1 MANRKRDAG
10 REARAKKGWWR
21 SHRWLVLP
29 RISQFMVLGMFLSGP
44 WLGFWVLHGNYS
56 SSLLFDTLPL
66 TDPLI
71 TLESLASGHLPATVA
86 LTGAVIIAVL
96 YALAGK
102 RLFCSWVCPL
112 NPVTDLANWMRRK
125 FDLNQSATIPRHIRY
140 VLLVVVL
147 IGSALTGTLL
157 WEWINPVS
165 LLGRSLVMGFSSGA
179 LLIIALFLFD
189 LLVVEHGWCGHI
201 CPMGALYGV
210 LGSKGVVTVTAKKRE
225 KCNRCMDCFHVCPEP
240 HVLRAPVLDEQSPAQ
255 VTHRDCMTCGRCVD
269 VCSEDVFTITI
280 RNIIRDASRR

>member
-1 MANRKRDAG
+1 M
-10 REARAKKGWWR
+10 
-21 SHRWLVLP
+21 
-29 RISQFMVLGMFLSGP
+29 
-44 WLGFWVLHGNYS
+44 
-56 SSLLFDTLPL
+56 
-66 TDPLI
+66 
-71 TLESLASGHLPATVA
+71 A
-86 LTGAVIIAVL
+86 LTGAVIITVL

-165 LLGRSLVMGFSSGA
+165 LLGRSLIMGFSSGA
-179 LLIIALFLFD
+179 LLVIALFLFD

-240 HVLRAPVLDEQSPAQ
+240 HYVRRCWMSKAWRRSPTA
-255 VTHRDCMTCGRCVD
+255 T
-269 VCSEDVFTITI
+269 
-280 RNIIRDASRR
+280 A

>member
-1 MANRKRDAG
+1 M
-10 REARAKKGWWR
+10 
-21 SHRWLVLP
+21 
-29 RISQFMVLGMFLSGP
+29 
-44 WLGFWVLHGNYS
+44 
-56 SSLLFDTLPL
+56 
-66 TDPLI
+66 
-71 TLESLASGHLPATVA
+71 A

-165 LLGRSLVMGFSSGA
+165 LLGRSLIMGFSSGA

-210 LGSKGVVTVTAKKRE
+210 LGSKGVVTVTAKNVRNVIAVWIVFMFAR
-225 KCNRCMDCFHVCPEP
+225 NRMCYV
-240 HVLRAPVLDEQSPAQ
+240 R
-255 VTHRDCMTCGRCVD
+255 RCWM
-269 VCSEDVFTITI
+269 SK
-280 RNIIRDASRR
+280 ARRRSLTATA